1 MHDYQKFALMLT
13 PVEEKDLILFEM
25 SPDDKVHVV
34 KQYNRALLN
43 AQRDGTDVAQII
55 LKPLIEK
62 YPTWGDCALVYGLC
76 LAREKQFKRAES
88 AMEYA
93 VNNTLSSEQSLAIA
107 QESMKLIRDDIKNP
121 EPEPEVPK
129 SNKNWTSIATGDGTA
144 ASRRGMQAP
153 ILVKATNRTNDFQMA
168 SEKERRDIMMRS
180 AAVGDEMAS
189 DDITVEDVRTPAD
202 RLRLTVRIVTG
213 IIIAAVVLLL
223 VFFVVIPAVSRMK
236 NSHDTS
242 ERLDFLIGKLEEH
255 KDDPEVAAI
264 IDDYAVHFEGAEAV
278 DSAKD
283 EAAETAETS
292 ETTTETTTEATT
304 TTTELAPVI
313 ADSTEETEETEG
325 ADDGEAV
332 PGEGDPDS
340 EGDGS
345 SENGEVNEEN
355 YNE

>member
-1 MHDYQKFALMLT
+1 MHDYQRFALMLG
-13 PVEEKDLILFEM
+13 PVEEKDLILFDM

-62 YPTWGDCALVYGLC
+62 YPSWGDCALLYGLC

-121 EPEPEVPK
+121 DPEPEVPK
-129 SNKNWTSIATGDGTA
+129 SNKNWTSLASGDAGA
-144 ASRRGMQAP
+144 AGRKGMQAP

-189 DDITVEDVRTPAD
+189 DDIMVEDVRTPAD
-202 RLRLTVRIVTG
+202 RLRFTVKVITG
-213 IIIAAVVLLL
+213 IVIAAAVLLL
-223 VFFVVIPAVSRMK
+223 VFLVIIPAVSKMK
-236 NSHDTS
+236 NSHDT
-242 ERLDFLIGKLEEH
+242 EDRLDFLIAELEEH
-255 KDDPEVAAI
+255 KDDPEVAGI
-264 IDDYAVHFEGAEAV
+264 INDYAVQFEGAEAV
-278 DSAKD
+278 DSAK
-283 EAAETAETS
+283 EEVAETT
-292 ETTTETTTEATT
+292 TTTETTTEET
-304 TTTELAPVI
+304 TTTETVLAPVVN
-313 ADSTEETEETEG
+313 TEDTAPEEAAEGEGEGEGEPENGGDTEG
-325 ADDGEAV
+325 NGE
-332 PGEGDPDS
+332 
-340 EGDGS
+340 DGS
-345 SENGEVNEEN
+345 GEDE